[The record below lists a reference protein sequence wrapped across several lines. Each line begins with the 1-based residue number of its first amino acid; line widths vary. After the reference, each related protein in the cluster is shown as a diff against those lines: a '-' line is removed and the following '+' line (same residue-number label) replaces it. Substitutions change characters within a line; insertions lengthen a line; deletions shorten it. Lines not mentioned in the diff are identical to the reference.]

1 MKKIKWREK
10 AIKEEI
16 LEHRREMR
24 TFLNNILRREAN
36 WIGYILR
43 LSSLLHDAIEVTA
56 VEEVG

>member
-1 MKKIKWREK
+1 MQVIKVTNEQVLDRIGKK
-10 AIKEEI
+10 
-16 LEHRREMR
+16 R
-24 TFLNNILRREAN
+24 TLLNNILRREAN